1 LSSSAGW
8 ETKHAFDIAIN
19 IEQAARRLDGM
30 PVYTISNSSKEC
42 VLVSN
47 LKSSK
52 FLGFFCFREADVNA
66 LLAQVFL
73 TTNRT

>member
-19 IEQAARRLDGM
+19 IEQVARRLDGM
-30 PVYTISNSSKEC
+30 PVYTIINSSKEG

-52 FLGFFCFREADVNA
+52 FLRLFCFREADVNA

-73 TTNRT
+73 NTNRT